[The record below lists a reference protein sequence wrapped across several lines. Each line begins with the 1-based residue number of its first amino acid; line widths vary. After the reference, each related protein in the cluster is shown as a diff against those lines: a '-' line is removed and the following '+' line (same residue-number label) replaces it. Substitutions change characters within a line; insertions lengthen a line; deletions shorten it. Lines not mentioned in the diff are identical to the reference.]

1 MIKEDGSVQ
10 VHDDPD
16 QKITLWY
23 IMDEFGSRFYHSDE
37 PNMAFK
43 LFFHVPTQMSF
54 TLIYPIKD
62 IEFEGKLAMLVR
74 VVCIQESKMTHTNC
88 QVT

>member
-1 MIKEDGSVQ
+1 M
-10 VHDDPD
+10 HDDLD

-62 IEFEGKLAMLVR
+62 IEFQGMFTMLPR
-74 VVCIQESKMTHTNC
+74 VVYVEK
-88 QVT
+88 